1 MITRNFENLL
11 ASLLEAPNA
20 NTFYG
25 GLPVINVNGV
35 TRFLSG
41 SWRAFP
47 YSVTGSAALD
57 KTSAGISIGT
67 GGSAESA
74 LDINLEQT
82 ITSGVTVSITA
93 AHGCEAPGT
102 LYKDYTLTVTNNG
115 AEAIA
120 IREIGYKQSL
130 YIEAVPGPASAAS
143 DFSEVF
149 LLDRT
154 VLNPA
159 VVIQAGD
166 AGVIKYRLATGPRK
180 RIINDVTIV
189 SFTGGSDAQI
199 AEMID
204 AAREGLIDLQAD
216 AGWRVGDARTI
227 QLAAWTGGGNTA
239 HAAQQREIVI
249 SQFGDYN
256 GCGCLFQFDF
266 MNELDEK
273 QRMNATNTTV
283 GGYGASEMYLTTLP
297 AMVEALPEWLRTRL
311 KSFDVLANAGD
322 GASEIETVPNN
333 KLALRADSE
342 VTGGTSYS
350 AAGEGSQVD
359 RYKYSATRNKR
370 TARAGTG
377 TATEWWLR
385 SSVVQSGY
393 RSYFCQCMGSNGVN
407 YQSPS
412 YGSGLSPFG
421 CI

>member
-11 ASLLEAPNA
+11 ASVLEAPNA
-20 NTFYG
+20 STLYG

-35 TRFLSG
+35 TRFLSA
-41 SWRAFP
+41 RFNAFP
-47 YSVTGSAALD
+47 YSVTGSAALN

-115 AEAIA
+115 AEAIT
-120 IREIGYKQSL
+120 IREIGYKQILS
-130 YIEAVPGPASAAS
+130 INAVPGSAAS

-149 LLDRT
+149 LFDRT

-166 AGVIKYRLATGPRK
+166 AGVIKYRLATTPKK
-180 RIINDVTIV
+180 RMKNGVNLV

-266 MNELDEK
+266 MNELYEE

-322 GASEIETVPNN
+322 GSSEIETVSNN

-342 VTGGTSYS
+342 ITGGTSYS
-350 AAGEGSQVD
+350 AVGEGSQVD
-359 RYKYSATRNKR
+359 RYKYSATRNKV

-377 TATEWWLR
+377 AATAWWLR
-385 SSVVQSGY
+385 SSMVQSGY
-393 RSYFCQCMGSNGVN
+393 RSYFCQCQGSNGVN

-412 YGSGLSPFG
+412 YSSGLSPFG